1 MYNYRV
7 RKGVKLKIYLHAQ
20 SFITFT
26 CLDIFFYRIRTAK
39 CKLRVYNFYTTS
51 FVCINWIFYHHQSLF
66 SLSDF
71 FYHYFVSSSLRSC
84 IIVGRDFSKATSHF
98 LLLLFV
104 CSCIVVHTGEIRTKK
119 NVRYI
124 YILKSGQC
132 TTLSSPWIHNTKCCL
147 LTLLYHL
154 TILQAIVEFFNFFST
169 LVPFTLPSH
178 SSSEF
183 F

>member
-1 MYNYRV
+1 MD
-7 RKGVKLKIYLHAQ
+7 LHATWQ
-20 SFITFT
+20 WSIWIEEILFVHVHVQLQDEKRSEIKNIFT
-26 CLDIFFYRIRTAK
+26 CTVFHHIHMPGHFFYRIRTAK

-104 CSCIVVHTGEIRTKK
+104 CSCIVVHTGKIRTKK
-119 NVRYI
+119 
-124 YILKSGQC
+124 C
-132 TTLSSPWIHNTKCCL
+132 
-147 LTLLYHL
+147 
-154 TILQAIVEFFNFFST
+154 
-169 LVPFTLPSH
+169 
-178 SSSEF
+178 
-183 F
+183 